1 MHVCCIYKAITPE
14 HLLLQD
20 LLTWLPSN
28 ALKRGMLTAML
39 PPSTANFFRAFAVAD
54 GTLMAVIF
62 SLSSV
67 LLVFIQKHAGLHQHE
82 EVTVGRGECQAC
94 W

>member
-1 MHVCCIYKAITPE
+1 MPE

-28 ALKRGMLTAML
+28 ALKRGMLMAML
-39 PPSTANFFRAFAVAD
+39 PPSSANTFRASAVTD

-62 SLSSV
+62 SLGSV
-67 LLVFIQKHAGLHQHE
+67 LLVFIQKHAVPHQHE
-82 EVTVGRGECQAC
+82 FT
-94 W
+94 